1 MARRRTQLDPAVEL
15 LVQERL
21 EANECVA
28 GWHDLRSGQVTV
40 MLIDRDLQRELKEHR
55 LGRGGCGRTL
65 ELLQQDGQWVFVAV
79 GGWIS

>member
-1 MARRRTQLDPAVEL
+1 MARRRTQLDPAVEF

-28 GWHDLRSGQVTV
+28 GWHNLSAGQVRV

-65 ELLQQDGQWVFVAV
+65 EFHQQESQWVFVAA